1 MTTSLWDRLTA
12 SYPALATQIAGE
24 SPLKFAVDEF
34 EAGRCATVI
43 TKRDLAEDAKC
54 EEK

>member
-12 SYPALATQIAGE
+12 SYPALATTVAGE
-24 SPLKFAVDEF
+24 CPMKFAVDEY

-43 TKRDLAEDAKC
+43 TEKDRKEDAKC
-54 EEK
+54 